1 MGHKTLGEC
10 LAFTVT
16 LAFSA
21 GDNYLTALAD
31 AQCVLLD
38 SMTTLTFTHGLQKP
52 VGASGLRVGA
62 ECNGK
67 YANRSGKDNPYR
79 HSHDPPQSKPPPW
92 ESSPSPGYISSTRS

>member
-1 MGHKTLGEC
+1 MGHKTYV
-10 LAFTVT
+10 LANALHSLSLLHLVRV
-16 LAFSA
+16 
-21 GDNYLTALAD
+21 TALAD

-79 HSHDPPQSKPPPW
+79 RSHDPPQSKPPPW
-92 ESSPSPGYISSTRS
+92 ELSPSPGYISGTRS